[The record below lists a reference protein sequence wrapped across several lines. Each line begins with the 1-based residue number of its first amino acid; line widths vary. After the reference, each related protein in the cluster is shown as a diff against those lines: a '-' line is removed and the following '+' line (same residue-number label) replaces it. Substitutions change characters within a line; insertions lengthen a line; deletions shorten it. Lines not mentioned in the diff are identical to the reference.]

1 MENIC
6 TNTSE
11 LVYKSKHFYSLPLS
25 NVKFDGL
32 KKYCTN
38 VRDSKRIISEH
49 IIKNREDFLKEDT
62 LYIIDRNSFTKEIR
76 HTFPNLISSL
86 ADGETYKG
94 IHVNYDTKFKN
105 ILKKLTIKEKVI
117 RDILYYKQ
125 KTTLKRKDDNGNEIT
140 VIKMPGDVREIKY
153 KYIETPKTKTL
164 SFLAKF
170 GRESTYDWLKN
181 AIKDNS
187 IPDSKKKNYKL
198 YLEVIEEY
206 GFEVLLSEAL
216 EHRNKVFDEYLNEVE
231 YTSINI
237 NVSARASVPFVKN
250 DKRRSVV
257 GLYLTLAIPYTDVNG
272 IEHEH
277 MTIPLLYN
285 KEYHGDISLYNPIN
299 PEKSRNTI
307 LNIVLDEY
315 TKTIIVSKAIKEKVS
330 HRAPTPNDVLVGADV
345 NTIGDAI
352 VGSNGTNI
360 KRSDNDKKVIS
371 KIAKLTKK
379 QKRNLK
385 LEKEKAKEEHR
396 KIDTSHILTLK
407 EKRKLDKLRKV
418 HKEHQTDK
426 SLEFIDSVIS
436 DGGNHIVMENLN
448 GNFGKTRAVDSENQQ
463 NFNDL
468 TSAECI
474 SDYKNIM
481 KRLCQKK
488 SLSFSTVQPE
498 YTSQRCPV
506 CGCVH
511 KSNRKNQAEFEC
523 VECGHKA
530 NADANAAVNIKDR
543 VGNEKLCVALLKT
556 TLDGYEPKDNITMD
570 VVLDKVLK
578 YGGSGDAL
586 LKENGTNDNMIDD
599 S

>member
-1 MENIC
+1 MVDNI

-11 LVYKSKHFYSLPLS
+11 CRSKHFYSLPLS

-38 VRDSKRIISEH
+38 VRDSKRTISEY
-49 IIKNREDFLKEDT
+49 IIENREDFLKSDT
-62 LYIIDRNSFTKEIR
+62 LYIINRDPFITKIR
-76 HTFPNLISSL
+76 HTFPDLISSL
-86 ADGETYKG
+86 AYGETCKN
-94 IHVNYDTKFKN
+94 IHTNYDTKFKT
-105 ILKKLTIKEKVI
+105 ILKKLTIKEKVV
-117 RDILYYKQ
+117 RDILYYKN
-125 KTTLKRKDDNGNEIT
+125 KTTLKRKDENGNEIT
-140 VIKMPGDVREIKY
+140 VVKMPGDVREIRY

-164 SFLAKF
+164 TFLAKF
-170 GRESTYDWLKN
+170 GRENTYDWLKN
-181 AIKDNS
+181 AIKDDS

-216 EHRNKVFDEYLNEVE
+216 EHRKKVFDEYLNEVE

-237 NVSARASVPFVKN
+237 NVSARASAPFFKN

-272 IEHEH
+272 IEHKH
-277 MTIPLLYN
+277 MIIPLLYN

-299 PEKSRNTI
+299 PKKSKNTI

-315 TKTIIVSKAIKEKVS
+315 TKTIIVSKVIKEEVS
-330 HRAPTPNDVLVGADV
+330 HREPTQNDVLVGADV
-345 NTIGDAI
+345 NTVGDAI
-352 VGSNGTNI
+352 VGSNGTRI
-360 KRSDNDKKVIS
+360 KHSDNDKKVIS
-371 KIAKLTKK
+371 KIAKLIKK

-385 LEKEKAKEEHR
+385 LEKAKAKEEHR
-396 KIDTSHILTLK
+396 KINTSHILTLK
-407 EKRKLDKLRKV
+407 EKRKLNKLKKV
-418 HKEHQTDK
+418 HKEHQSDEC
-426 SLEFIDSVIS
+426 LEFVNSAIS
-436 DGGNHIVMENLN
+436 TGGNHIVMENLD
-448 GNFGKTRAVDSENQQ
+448 GKFGKTRAVDSENQQ

-481 KRLCQKK
+481 QRLCQKK
-488 SLSFSTVQPE
+488 HLSFSTVQPE
-498 YTSQRCPV
+498 YTSQRCPE

-511 KSNRKNQAEFEC
+511 RSNRKSQSEFEC

-530 NADANAAVNIKDR
+530 NADANASVNIKDR

-570 VVLDKVLK
+570 EVLDNVLK

-586 LKENGTNDNMIDD
+586 KKENGTNDDMIND

>member
-1 MENIC
+1 MVDNI

-11 LVYKSKHFYSLPLS
+11 CKSKHFYSLPLS

-38 VRDSKRIISEH
+38 VRDSKRTISEY
-49 IIKNREDFLKEDT
+49 IIENQEDFLKSDT
-62 LYIIDRNSFTKEIR
+62 LYIINRDPFITKIR
-76 HTFPNLISSL
+76 HTFPDLISSL
-86 ADGETYKG
+86 AYGETCKE
-94 IHVNYDTKFKN
+94 IHTNYDTKFKN
-105 ILKKLTIKEKVI
+105 ILKKLTIKEKVV
-117 RDILYYKQ
+117 RDILYYKN
-125 KTTLKRKDDNGNEIT
+125 KTTVKRKDENGNEIT
-140 VIKMPGDVREIKY
+140 VVKMPGEVREIRY
-153 KYIETPKTKTL
+153 KYIETSKTKTL

-170 GRESTYDWLKN
+170 GRENTYDWLKN
-181 AIKDNS
+181 AIKDDS
-187 IPDSKKKNYKL
+187 IPNSKKKDYKL

-216 EHRNKVFDEYLNEVE
+216 EHRNKVLDEYLNEVE

-237 NVSARASVPFVKN
+237 NVSARASAPFVKN
-250 DKRRSVV
+250 NKRRSVV

-277 MTIPLLYN
+277 MIIPLLYN

-299 PEKSRNTI
+299 PKKSRNTI

-315 TKTIIVSKAIKEKVS
+315 TKTIIVSKAIEEEVS
-330 HRAPTPNDVLVGADV
+330 HREPTQNDVLVGADV
-345 NTIGDAI
+345 NTVGDAI
-352 VGSNGTNI
+352 VGSNGTRI
-360 KRSDNDKKVIS
+360 KHSDNDKKVIS
-371 KIAKLTKK
+371 KIAKLIKK

-407 EKRKLDKLRKV
+407 EKHKLDKLRKV
-418 HKEHQTDK
+418 HKEHQSDEC
-426 SLEFIDSVIS
+426 LEFVNGAIS
-436 DGGNHIVMENLN
+436 TGGNHIVMENLD
-448 GNFGKTRAVDSENQQ
+448 GNFGKTKAIDSENQQ

-488 SLSFSTVQPE
+488 HLSFSTVQPE
-498 YTSQRCPV
+498 YTSQRCPN

-511 KSNRKNQAEFEC
+511 KSNRKSQSEFKC
-523 VECGHKA
+523 VECGHED
-530 NADANAAVNIKDR
+530 NADANASVNIKDR

-570 VVLDKVLK
+570 VVLENVLK
-578 YGGSGDAL
+578 YRGSGDAL
-586 LKENGTNDNMIDD
+586 KKENGTNDDMIND

>member
-1 MENIC
+1 MVDNI
-6 TNTSE
+6 TNTLE
-11 LVYKSKHFYSLPLS
+11 QKSKHFYSLPLS

-38 VRDSKRIISEH
+38 VRDSKRTISEY
-49 IIKNREDFLKEDT
+49 IIENREDFLKNDT
-62 LYIIDRNSFTKEIR
+62 LYIIDRDSFITKIR
-76 HTFPNLISSL
+76 HTFPDLISSL
-86 ADGETYKG
+86 AYGETCKG
-94 IHVNYDTKFKN
+94 IHTNYDTKFKT
-105 ILKKLTIKEKVI
+105 ILKKLTIKEKVV
-117 RDILYYKQ
+117 RDILDYKN
-125 KTTLKRKDDNGNEIT
+125 KTTVKRKDENGNEIT
-140 VIKMPGDVREIKY
+140 VVKMPCEVREIRY
-153 KYIETPKTKTL
+153 KYIETSKTKTL

-170 GRESTYDWLKN
+170 GRENTYDWLKN
-181 AIKDNS
+181 AINDDS

-216 EHRNKVFDEYLNEVE
+216 EHRKKVFDEYLNEVE

-237 NVSARASVPFVKN
+237 NVSARAYAPFVKIN
-250 DKRRSVV
+250 KRRSVV

-272 IEHEH
+272 IEHKH
-277 MTIPLLYN
+277 MIIPLLYN
-285 KEYHGDISLYNPIN
+285 KEYHGNISLYNPIN
-299 PEKSRNTI
+299 PKKSKNTI

-315 TKTIIVSKAIKEKVS
+315 TKTIIVSKAIKEEVS

-345 NTIGDAI
+345 NTVGDAI
-352 VGSNGTNI
+352 VGSNGTSI
-360 KRSDNDKKVIS
+360 KHSDNDKKVIS
-371 KIAKLTKK
+371 KIAKLIKK

-385 LEKEKAKEEHR
+385 SEKEKAKEEHR

-407 EKRKLDKLRKV
+407 EKRKLNKLKKV
-418 HKEHQTDK
+418 HKEHQSDEC
-426 SLEFIDSVIS
+426 LEFVNSAIS
-436 DGGNHIVMENLN
+436 TGGNHIVMENLD

-481 KRLCQKK
+481 ERLCQKK
-488 SLSFSTVQPE
+488 HLSFSTVQPE
-498 YTSQRCPV
+498 YTSQRCPN

-511 KSNRKNQAEFEC
+511 KSNRKEQSKFKC
-523 VECGHKA
+523 VECGHTA
-530 NADANAAVNIKDR
+530 NADANASVNIKDR

-570 VVLDKVLK
+570 VVLDNGLK

-586 LKENGTNDNMIDD
+586 KKENGTNDDMIND

>member
-1 MENIC
+1 MVDNI
-6 TNTSE
+6 TNTLE
-11 LVYKSKHFYSLPLS
+11 QKSKHFYSLPLS

-38 VRDSKRIISEH
+38 VRDSKRTISEY
-49 IIKNREDFLKEDT
+49 IIENREDFLKSDT
-62 LYIIDRNSFTKEIR
+62 LYIINRDPFITKIR
-76 HTFPNLISSL
+76 HTFPDLISSL
-86 ADGETYKG
+86 AYGETCKD
-94 IHVNYDTKFKN
+94 IHTNYDTKFKN
-105 ILKKLTIKEKVI
+105 ILKKLTIKEKVV
-117 RDILYYKQ
+117 RDILYYKN
-125 KTTLKRKDDNGNEIT
+125 KTTVKRKDENGNEIT
-140 VIKMPGDVREIKY
+140 VVKMPGEVREIRY

-170 GRESTYDWLKN
+170 GRENTYDWLKN
-181 AIKDNS
+181 AIKDDS
-187 IPDSKKKNYKL
+187 ISNSKKKDYKL

-216 EHRNKVFDEYLNEVE
+216 EHRKKVLDEYLNEVE

-237 NVSARASVPFVKN
+237 NVNARASAPFVKN
-250 DKRRSVV
+250 DKRSSVV

-277 MTIPLLYN
+277 MIIPLLYN

-315 TKTIIVSKAIKEKVS
+315 TKTIIVSKAIKEEVS
-330 HRAPTPNDVLVGADV
+330 HRAPTQNDVLVGADV
-345 NTIGDAI
+345 NTVGDAI
-352 VGSNGTNI
+352 VGSNGTSI
-360 KRSDNDKKVIS
+360 KHSDNDKKVIS
-371 KIAKLTKK
+371 EIAKLIKK

-385 LEKEKAKEEHR
+385 SEKKKAKEEHR

-407 EKRKLDKLRKV
+407 EKHKLDKLRKV
-418 HKEHQTDK
+418 HKEHQSDEC
-426 SLEFIDSVIS
+426 LEFVNSAIS
-436 DGGNHIVMENLN
+436 TGGNHIVMENLD
-448 GNFGKTRAVDSENQQ
+448 GKFGKTRAVDSENQQ

-481 KRLCQKK
+481 ERLCQKK
-488 SLSFSTVQPE
+488 HLSFSTVQPE
-498 YTSQRCPV
+498 YTSQRCPN

-511 KSNRKNQAEFEC
+511 KSNRKSQSEFKC
-523 VECGHKA
+523 VECGHED
-530 NADANAAVNIKDR
+530 NADANASVNIKDR

-570 VVLDKVLK
+570 VVLDNVLK

-586 LKENGTNDNMIDD
+586 KKENGTNDDMFND

>member
-1 MENIC
+1 MVDNI
-6 TNTSE
+6 TNTLE
-11 LVYKSKHFYSLPLS
+11 QKSKHFYSLPLS

-38 VRDSKRIISEH
+38 VRDSKRTISEY
-49 IIKNREDFLKEDT
+49 IIENREDFLKSDT
-62 LYIIDRNSFTKEIR
+62 LYIVDRNSFITKIR

-86 ADGETYKG
+86 AYGETCKE
-94 IHVNYDTKFKN
+94 IHTNYDTKFKT
-105 ILKKLTIKEKVI
+105 ILKKLTIKEKVV
-117 RDILYYKQ
+117 RDILYYKN
-125 KTTLKRKDDNGNEIT
+125 KTTVKRKDENGNEIT
-140 VIKMPGDVREIKY
+140 VVKMPGDVREIRY
-153 KYIETPKTKTL
+153 KYIETSKTKTL

-170 GRESTYDWLKN
+170 GRENTYDWLKN
-181 AIKDNS
+181 AIKDDS
-187 IPDSKKKNYKL
+187 IADSKKKNYKL

-216 EHRNKVFDEYLNEVE
+216 EHRKKVFDEYLNEVE

-237 NVSARASVPFVKN
+237 NVSARASAPFVKN
-250 DKRRSVV
+250 NKRKSVV

-272 IEHEH
+272 IEHKH
-277 MTIPLLYN
+277 MIIPLLYN

-299 PEKSRNTI
+299 PKKSKNTI

-315 TKTIIVSKAIKEKVS
+315 TKTIIVSKAIKEEVS
-330 HRAPTPNDVLVGADV
+330 HRAPTQNDVLVGADV
-345 NTIGDAI
+345 NTVGDAI
-352 VGSNGTNI
+352 VGSNGTRI
-360 KRSDNDKKVIS
+360 KHSDNDKKVIS
-371 KIAKLTKK
+371 EIAKLIKK

-385 LEKEKAKEEHR
+385 LEKGKAKEENR

-418 HKEHQTDK
+418 HKEHQSDEC
-426 SLEFIDSVIS
+426 LEFVNSTIS
-436 DGGNHIVMENLN
+436 TGGNHIVMENLD
-448 GNFGKTRAVDSENQQ
+448 GNFGKTKAVDSENQQ

-488 SLSFSTVQPE
+488 HLSFSTVQPE
-498 YTSQRCPV
+498 YTSQRCPI

-511 KSNRKNQAEFEC
+511 KSNRKSQSEFKC
-523 VECGHKA
+523 VECDHTA
-530 NADANAAVNIKDR
+530 NADANASVNIKDR

-570 VVLDKVLK
+570 VVLDNVLK

-586 LKENGTNDNMIDD
+586 KKENGTNDDMNND

>member
-1 MENIC
+1 MVDNI

-11 LVYKSKHFYSLPLS
+11 CKSKHFYSLPLS

-38 VRDSKRIISEH
+38 VRDSKRTISEY
-49 IIKNREDFLKEDT
+49 IIENREDFLKGDT
-62 LYIIDRNSFTKEIR
+62 LYIINRDSFITKIR
-76 HTFPNLISSL
+76 HTFPDLISSL
-86 ADGETYKG
+86 AYGETCKE
-94 IHVNYDTKFKN
+94 IHTNYDTKFKN
-105 ILKKLTIKEKVI
+105 ILKKLTIKEKVV
-117 RDILYYKQ
+117 RDILYYKN
-125 KTTLKRKDDNGNEIT
+125 KTTVKRKDENGNEIT
-140 VIKMPGDVREIKY
+140 VVKMPGEVREIRY
-153 KYIETPKTKTL
+153 KYIETSKTKTL

-170 GRESTYDWLKN
+170 GRENTYDWLKN
-181 AIKDNS
+181 AIKDDS
-187 IPDSKKKNYKL
+187 IADSKKKNYKL

-216 EHRNKVFDEYLNEVE
+216 EHRKKVLDEYLNEVE

-237 NVSARASVPFVKN
+237 NVSARASAPFVKN
-250 DKRRSVV
+250 NKRRSVV
-257 GLYLTLAIPYTDVNG
+257 GLYLTLAIPYTDANG
-272 IEHEH
+272 IEHDH
-277 MTIPLLYN
+277 MIIPLLYN

-315 TKTIIVSKAIKEKVS
+315 TKTIIVSKAIKEEVS
-330 HRAPTPNDVLVGADV
+330 HREPTQNDVLVGADV
-345 NTIGDAI
+345 NTVGDAI
-352 VGSNGTNI
+352 VGSNGTSI
-360 KRSDNDKKVIS
+360 KHSDNDKKVIS
-371 KIAKLTKK
+371 KIAKLIKK

-407 EKRKLDKLRKV
+407 EKHKLDKLRKV
-418 HKEHQTDK
+418 HKEHQSDEC
-426 SLEFIDSVIS
+426 LEFVNGAIS
-436 DGGNHIVMENLN
+436 TGGNHIVMENLD

-488 SLSFSTVQPE
+488 HLSFSTVQPE
-498 YTSQRCPV
+498 YTSQRCPN

-511 KSNRKNQAEFEC
+511 KSNRKSQSEFKC
-523 VECGHKA
+523 VECGHED
-530 NADANAAVNIKDR
+530 NADANASVNIKDR
-543 VGNEKLCVALLKT
+543 VGNEELCVALLKT

-570 VVLDKVLK
+570 VVLENVLK
-578 YGGSGDAL
+578 YRGSGDAL
-586 LKENGTNDNMIDD
+586 KKENGTNDDMIND

>member
-1 MENIC
+1 MVDNI

-11 LVYKSKHFYSLPLS
+11 CKSKHFYSLPLS

-38 VRDSKRIISEH
+38 VRDSKRTISEY
-49 IIKNREDFLKEDT
+49 IIENQEDFLKSDT
-62 LYIIDRNSFTKEIR
+62 LYIINRNPFITKIR
-76 HTFPNLISSL
+76 HTFPDLISSL
-86 ADGETYKG
+86 AYGETCKD
-94 IHVNYDTKFKN
+94 IHTNYDTKFKT
-105 ILKKLTIKEKVI
+105 ILKKLTIKEKVV
-117 RDILYYKQ
+117 RDILYYKN
-125 KTTLKRKDDNGNEIT
+125 KTTVKRKDENGNEIT
-140 VIKMPGDVREIKY
+140 VVKMPGEVREIRY
-153 KYIETPKTKTL
+153 KYIETSKTKTL

-170 GRESTYDWLKN
+170 GRENTYDWLKN
-181 AIKDNS
+181 AIKDDS
-187 IPDSKKKNYKL
+187 IPNSKKKDYKL

-216 EHRNKVFDEYLNEVE
+216 EHRKKVLDEYLNEVE

-237 NVSARASVPFVKN
+237 NVSARASAPFVKN

-272 IEHEH
+272 IEHDH
-277 MTIPLLYN
+277 MIIPLLYN

-315 TKTIIVSKAIKEKVS
+315 TKTIIVSKAIEEEVS
-330 HRAPTPNDVLVGADV
+330 HREPTQNDVLVGADV
-345 NTIGDAI
+345 NTVGDAI
-352 VGSNGTNI
+352 VGSNGTRI
-360 KRSDNDKKVIS
+360 KHSDNDKKVIS
-371 KIAKLTKK
+371 KIAKLIKK

-407 EKRKLDKLRKV
+407 EKHKLDKLRKV
-418 HKEHQTDK
+418 HKEHQSDEC
-426 SLEFIDSVIS
+426 LEFVNGAIS
-436 DGGNHIVMENLN
+436 TGGNHIVMENLD
-448 GNFGKTRAVDSENQQ
+448 GNFGKTKAVDSENQQ

-468 TSAECI
+468 TSEECI

-488 SLSFSTVQPE
+488 HLSFSTVQPE
-498 YTSQRCPV
+498 YTSQRCPN

-511 KSNRKNQAEFEC
+511 KSNRKSQSEFKC
-523 VECGHKA
+523 VECGHED
-530 NADANAAVNIKDR
+530 NADANASVNIKDR
-543 VGNEKLCVALLKT
+543 VGNEELCVALLKT

-570 VVLDKVLK
+570 VVLENVLK
-578 YGGSGDAL
+578 YRGSGDAL
-586 LKENGTNDNMIDD
+586 KKENGTNEDMIND

>member
-1 MENIC
+1 MVDNI

-11 LVYKSKHFYSLPLS
+11 CRSKHFYSLPLS

-38 VRDSKRIISEH
+38 VRDSKRTISEY
-49 IIKNREDFLKEDT
+49 IIENQEDFLKSDT
-62 LYIIDRNSFTKEIR
+62 LYIINRDPFITKIR
-76 HTFPNLISSL
+76 HTFPDLISSL
-86 ADGETYKG
+86 AYGETCKE
-94 IHVNYDTKFKN
+94 IHTNYDTKFKN
-105 ILKKLTIKEKVI
+105 ILKKLTIKEKVV
-117 RDILYYKQ
+117 RDILYYKN
-125 KTTLKRKDDNGNEIT
+125 KTTVKRKDENGNEIT
-140 VIKMPGDVREIKY
+140 VVKMPGEVREIRY
-153 KYIETPKTKTL
+153 KYIETSKTKTL

-170 GRESTYDWLKN
+170 GRENTYDWLKN
-181 AIKDNS
+181 AIKDDS
-187 IPDSKKKNYKL
+187 IPNSKKKDYKL

-216 EHRNKVFDEYLNEVE
+216 EHRNKVLDEYLNEVE

-237 NVSARASVPFVKN
+237 NVSARASAPFVKN
-250 DKRRSVV
+250 NKRRSVV

-277 MTIPLLYN
+277 MIIPLLYN

-299 PEKSRNTI
+299 PKKSRNTI

-315 TKTIIVSKAIKEKVS
+315 TKTIIVSKAIEEEVS
-330 HRAPTPNDVLVGADV
+330 HREPTQNDVLVGADV

-352 VGSNGTNI
+352 VGSNGTRI
-360 KRSDNDKKVIS
+360 KHSDNDKKVIS
-371 KIAKLTKK
+371 KIAKLIKK

-407 EKRKLDKLRKV
+407 EKHKLDKLRKV
-418 HKEHQTDK
+418 HKEHQSDK
-426 SLEFIDSVIS
+426 CLEFVNSVIS
-436 DGGNHIVMENLN
+436 TGGNHIVMENLD
-448 GNFGKTRAVDSENQQ
+448 GNFGKTKAIDSENQQ

-488 SLSFSTVQPE
+488 HLSFSTVQPE
-498 YTSQRCPV
+498 YTSQRCPN

-511 KSNRKNQAEFEC
+511 KSNRKSQSEFKC
-523 VECGHKA
+523 VECGHED
-530 NADANAAVNIKDR
+530 NADANASVNIKDR

-570 VVLDKVLK
+570 VVLENVLK
-578 YGGSGDAL
+578 YRGSGDAL
-586 LKENGTNDNMIDD
+586 KKENGTNDDMIND

>member
-1 MENIC
+1 MVDNI

-11 LVYKSKHFYSLPLS
+11 CKSKHFYSLPLS

-38 VRDSKRIISEH
+38 VRDSKRTISEY
-49 IIKNREDFLKEDT
+49 IIENQEDFLKSDT
-62 LYIIDRNSFTKEIR
+62 LYIINRDPFITKIR
-76 HTFPNLISSL
+76 HTFPDLISSL
-86 ADGETYKG
+86 AYGETCKE
-94 IHVNYDTKFKN
+94 IHTNYDTKFKN
-105 ILKKLTIKEKVI
+105 ILKKLTIKEKVV
-117 RDILYYKQ
+117 RDILYYKN
-125 KTTLKRKDDNGNEIT
+125 KTTVKRKDENGNEIT
-140 VIKMPGDVREIKY
+140 VVKMPGEVREIRY
-153 KYIETPKTKTL
+153 KYIETSKTKTL

-170 GRESTYDWLKN
+170 GRENTYDWLKN
-181 AIKDNS
+181 AIKDDS
-187 IPDSKKKNYKL
+187 IPNSKKKDYKL

-216 EHRNKVFDEYLNEVE
+216 EHRNKVLDEYLNEVE

-237 NVSARASVPFVKN
+237 NVSARASAPFVKN
-250 DKRRSVV
+250 NKRRSVV

-277 MTIPLLYN
+277 MIIPLLYN

-299 PEKSRNTI
+299 PKKSRNTI

-315 TKTIIVSKAIKEKVS
+315 TKTIIVSKAIEEEVS
-330 HRAPTPNDVLVGADV
+330 HREPTQNDVLVGADV

-352 VGSNGTNI
+352 VGSNGTRI
-360 KRSDNDKKVIS
+360 KHSDNDKKVIS
-371 KIAKLTKK
+371 KIAKLIKK

-407 EKRKLDKLRKV
+407 EKHKLDKLRKV
-418 HKEHQTDK
+418 HKEHQSDK
-426 SLEFIDSVIS
+426 CLEFVNSVIS
-436 DGGNHIVMENLN
+436 TGGNHIVMENLD
-448 GNFGKTRAVDSENQQ
+448 GNFGKTKAIDSENQQ

-488 SLSFSTVQPE
+488 HLSFSTVQPE
-498 YTSQRCPV
+498 YTSQRCPN

-511 KSNRKNQAEFEC
+511 KSNRKSQSEFKC
-523 VECGHKA
+523 VECGHED
-530 NADANAAVNIKDR
+530 NADANASVNIKDR

-570 VVLDKVLK
+570 VVLENVLK
-578 YGGSGDAL
+578 YRGSGDAL
-586 LKENGTNDNMIDD
+586 KKENGTNDDMIND

>member
-1 MENIC
+1 MVDNI

-11 LVYKSKHFYSLPLS
+11 CRSKHFYSLPLS

-38 VRDSKRIISEH
+38 VRDSKRTISEY
-49 IIKNREDFLKEDT
+49 IIKNREDFLKSDT
-62 LYIIDRNSFTKEIR
+62 LYIINRNPFITKIR
-76 HTFPNLISSL
+76 HTFPDLISSL
-86 ADGETYKG
+86 AYGETCKE
-94 IHVNYDTKFKN
+94 IHTNYDTKFKN
-105 ILKKLTIKEKVI
+105 ILKKLTIKEKVV
-117 RDILYYKQ
+117 RDILYYKN
-125 KTTLKRKDDNGNEIT
+125 KTTVKRKDENGNEIT
-140 VIKMPGDVREIKY
+140 VVKMPGEVREIRY
-153 KYIETPKTKTL
+153 KYIETSKTKTL
-164 SFLAKF
+164 TFLAKF
-170 GRESTYDWLKN
+170 GRENTYDWLKN
-181 AIKDNS
+181 AIKDDS
-187 IPDSKKKNYKL
+187 IPNSKKKDYKL

-216 EHRNKVFDEYLNEVE
+216 EHRKKVLDEYLNEVE

-237 NVSARASVPFVKN
+237 NVSARASAPFVKN

-277 MTIPLLYN
+277 MIIPLLYN

-299 PEKSRNTI
+299 PKKSRNTI

-315 TKTIIVSKAIKEKVS
+315 TKTIIVSKAIEEEVS
-330 HRAPTPNDVLVGADV
+330 HREPTQNDVLVGADV
-345 NTIGDAI
+345 NTVGDAI
-352 VGSNGTNI
+352 VGSNGTRI
-360 KRSDNDKKVIS
+360 KHSDNDKKVIS
-371 KIAKLTKK
+371 KIAKLIKK

-407 EKRKLDKLRKV
+407 EKRKLNKLKKV
-418 HKEHQTDK
+418 HKEHQSDEC
-426 SLEFIDSVIS
+426 LEFVNSAIS
-436 DGGNHIVMENLN
+436 TGGNHIVMENLD
-448 GNFGKTRAVDSENQQ
+448 GNFGKTKAIDSENQQ

-468 TSAECI
+468 NSAECI

-488 SLSFSTVQPE
+488 HLSFSTVQPE

-511 KSNRKNQAEFEC
+511 KSNRKSQSEFKC
-523 VECGHKA
+523 VECGYED
-530 NADANAAVNIKDR
+530 NADANASVNIKDR

-570 VVLDKVLK
+570 VVLENVLK
-578 YGGSGDAL
+578 YRGSGDAL
-586 LKENGTNDNMIDD
+586 KKENGTNEDMIND

>member
-1 MENIC
+1 MVDNI
-6 TNTSE
+6 TNTLE
-11 LVYKSKHFYSLPLS
+11 QKSKHFYSLPLS

-38 VRDSKRIISEH
+38 VRDSKRTISEY
-49 IIKNREDFLKEDT
+49 IIENREDFLKSDT
-62 LYIIDRNSFTKEIR
+62 LYIINRNPFITKIR
-76 HTFPNLISSL
+76 HTFPDLISSL
-86 ADGETYKG
+86 AYGETCKT
-94 IHVNYDTKFKN
+94 IHTNYDTKFKN
-105 ILKKLTIKEKVI
+105 ILKKLTIKEKVV
-117 RDILYYKQ
+117 RDILYYKN
-125 KTTLKRKDDNGNEIT
+125 KTTVKRKDENGNEIT
-140 VIKMPGDVREIKY
+140 VVKMPGEVREIRY
-153 KYIETPKTKTL
+153 KYIETSKTKTL

-170 GRESTYDWLKN
+170 GRENTYDWLKN
-181 AIKDNS
+181 AIKDDS

-216 EHRNKVFDEYLNEVE
+216 EHRNKVLDEYLNEVE

-237 NVSARASVPFVKN
+237 NVSARASAPFVKN
-250 DKRRSVV
+250 DKRKSVV

-272 IEHEH
+272 IEHKH
-277 MTIPLLYN
+277 MIIPLLYN

-315 TKTIIVSKAIKEKVS
+315 TKTIIVSKAIKEEVS
-330 HRAPTPNDVLVGADV
+330 HRTPTQNDVLVGADV
-345 NTIGDAI
+345 NTVGDAI
-352 VGSNGTNI
+352 VGSNGTRI
-360 KRSDNDKKVIS
+360 KHSDNDKKVIS
-371 KIAKLTKK
+371 KIAKLIKK

-407 EKRKLDKLRKV
+407 EKHKLDKLRKV
-418 HKEHQTDK
+418 HKEHQSDK
-426 SLEFIDSVIS
+426 CLEFVNSVIS
-436 DGGNHIVMENLN
+436 TGGNHIVMENLD

-488 SLSFSTVQPE
+488 HLSFSTVQPE
-498 YTSQRCPV
+498 YTSQRCPN

-511 KSNRKNQAEFEC
+511 KSNRKSQSEFKC
-523 VECGHKA
+523 VECGHED
-530 NADANAAVNIKDR
+530 NADANASVNIKDR

-570 VVLDKVLK
+570 VVLDNVLK

-586 LKENGTNDNMIDD
+586 KKENGTNDDMNND

>member
-1 MENIC
+1 MVDNI
-6 TNTSE
+6 TNTLE
-11 LVYKSKHFYSLPLS
+11 QKSKHFYSLPLS

-38 VRDSKRIISEH
+38 VRDGKRTISEY
-49 IIKNREDFLKEDT
+49 IIENREDFLKNDT
-62 LYIIDRNSFTKEIR
+62 LYIINRDPFITKIR
-76 HTFPNLISSL
+76 HTFPDLISSL
-86 ADGETYKG
+86 AYGETCKN
-94 IHVNYDTKFKN
+94 IHTNYDTKFKT
-105 ILKKLTIKEKVI
+105 ILKKLTIKEKVV
-117 RDILYYKQ
+117 RDILYYKN
-125 KTTLKRKDDNGNEIT
+125 KTTLKRKDENGNEIT
-140 VIKMPGDVREIKY
+140 VVKMPGDVREIRY

-164 SFLAKF
+164 TFLAKF
-170 GRESTYDWLKN
+170 GRENTYDWLKN
-181 AIKDNS
+181 AIKDDS
-187 IPDSKKKNYKL
+187 ISNSKKKDYKL

-216 EHRNKVFDEYLNEVE
+216 EHRKKVLDEYLNEVE

-237 NVSARASVPFVKN
+237 NVNARASAPFVKN

-272 IEHEH
+272 IEHKH
-277 MTIPLLYN
+277 MIIPLLYN
-285 KEYHGDISLYNPIN
+285 KEYHGDISLYNPSN
-299 PEKSRNTI
+299 PKNNNTY

-315 TKTIIVSKAIKEKVS
+315 TKTIIVSKAIKEEVS

-345 NTIGDAI
+345 NTVGDAI
-352 VGSNGTNI
+352 VGSNGTSI
-360 KRSDNDKKVIS
+360 KHSDNDKKVIS
-371 KIAKLTKK
+371 EIAKLIKK

-385 LEKEKAKEEHR
+385 SEKKKAKEEHR

-407 EKRKLDKLRKV
+407 EKHKLDKLRKV
-418 HKEHQTDK
+418 HKEHQSDEC
-426 SLEFIDSVIS
+426 LEFVNSAIS
-436 DGGNHIVMENLN
+436 TGGNHIVMENLD
-448 GNFGKTRAVDSENQQ
+448 GKFGKTRAVDSENQQ

-481 KRLCQKK
+481 ERLCQKK
-488 SLSFSTVQPE
+488 HLSFSTVQPE
-498 YTSQRCPV
+498 YTSQRCPE

-511 KSNRKNQAEFEC
+511 RSNRKSQSEFEC

-530 NADANAAVNIKDR
+530 NADANASVNIKDR

-570 VVLDKVLK
+570 EVLDNVLK

-586 LKENGTNDNMIDD
+586 KKENGTNDDMIND

>member
-1 MENIC
+1 MVDNI
-6 TNTSE
+6 TNTLE
-11 LVYKSKHFYSLPLS
+11 QKSKHFYSLPLS

-38 VRDSKRIISEH
+38 VRDSKRTISEY
-49 IIKNREDFLKEDT
+49 IIENREDFLKGDT
-62 LYIIDRNSFTKEIR
+62 LYIINRDPFITKIR
-76 HTFPNLISSL
+76 HTFPDLISSL
-86 ADGETYKG
+86 AYGETCKEM
-94 IHVNYDTKFKN
+94 HTNYDTKFKN
-105 ILKKLTIKEKVI
+105 ILKKLTIKEKVV
-117 RDILYYKQ
+117 RDILYYKN
-125 KTTLKRKDDNGNEIT
+125 KTTVKRKDENGNEIT
-140 VIKMPGDVREIKY
+140 VVKMPGDVREIRY
-153 KYIETPKTKTL
+153 KYIETSKTKTL

-170 GRESTYDWLKN
+170 GRENTYDWLKN

-187 IPDSKKKNYKL
+187 IPNSKKKNYKL

-216 EHRNKVFDEYLNEVE
+216 EHRKKVLDEYLNEVE

-237 NVSARASVPFVKN
+237 NVSARASAPFVKN
-250 DKRRSVV
+250 DKRKSVV

-277 MTIPLLYN
+277 MIIPLLYN

-315 TKTIIVSKAIKEKVS
+315 TKTIIVSKAIKEEVS

-345 NTIGDAI
+345 NTVGDAI
-352 VGSNGTNI
+352 VGSNGTRI
-360 KRSDNDKKVIS
+360 KHSDNDKKVIS
-371 KIAKLTKK
+371 KIAKLIKK

-407 EKRKLDKLRKV
+407 EKHKLDKLRKV
-418 HKEHQTDK
+418 HKEHQSDEC
-426 SLEFIDSVIS
+426 LEFVNSVIFT
-436 DGGNHIVMENLN
+436 GGNHIVMENLD
-448 GNFGKTRAVDSENQQ
+448 GNFGKTKAVDSENQQ

-481 KRLCQKK
+481 ERLCQKK
-488 SLSFSTVQPE
+488 HLSFSTVQPE
-498 YTSQRCPV
+498 YTSQRCPN

-511 KSNRKNQAEFEC
+511 KSNRKSQSEFKC
-523 VECGHKA
+523 VECGHED
-530 NADANAAVNIKDR
+530 NADANASVNIKDR

-570 VVLDKVLK
+570 VVLDNVLK

-586 LKENGTNDNMIDD
+586 KKENGTNDDMIND

>member
-1 MENIC
+1 MVDNI
-6 TNTSE
+6 TNTLE
-11 LVYKSKHFYSLPLS
+11 QKSKHFYSLPLS

-38 VRDSKRIISEH
+38 VRDSKRTISEY
-49 IIKNREDFLKEDT
+49 IIENQEDFLKSDT
-62 LYIIDRNSFTKEIR
+62 LYIINSDPFITKIR
-76 HTFPNLISSL
+76 HTFPDLISSL
-86 ADGETYKG
+86 AYGETCKD
-94 IHVNYDTKFKN
+94 IHTNYDTKFKN
-105 ILKKLTIKEKVI
+105 ILKKLTIKEKVV
-117 RDILYYKQ
+117 RDILYYKN
-125 KTTLKRKDDNGNEIT
+125 KTTVKRKDENGNEIT
-140 VIKMPGDVREIKY
+140 VVKMPDDVREIRY

-170 GRESTYDWLKN
+170 GRENTYDWLKN
-181 AIKDNS
+181 AIKDDS
-187 IPDSKKKNYKL
+187 ISNSKKKDYKL

-206 GFEVLLSEAL
+206 WFEVLLSEAL
-216 EHRNKVFDEYLNEVE
+216 EHRKKVLDEYLNEVE

-237 NVSARASVPFVKN
+237 NVNARASAPFVKN
-250 DKRRSVV
+250 EKRKSVV

-277 MTIPLLYN
+277 MIIPLLYN

-315 TKTIIVSKAIKEKVS
+315 TKTIIVSKAIKEEVS
-330 HRAPTPNDVLVGADV
+330 HRAPTQNDVLVGADV
-345 NTIGDAI
+345 NTVGDAI
-352 VGSNGTNI
+352 VGSNGTSI
-360 KRSDNDKKVIS
+360 KHSDNDKKVIS
-371 KIAKLTKK
+371 KIAKLIKK

-385 LEKEKAKEEHR
+385 LEKAKAKEENR

-407 EKRKLDKLRKV
+407 EKRKLNKLKKV
-418 HKEHQTDK
+418 HKEHQSDEC
-426 SLEFIDSVIS
+426 LEFVNSTIS
-436 DGGNHIVMENLN
+436 TGGNHIVMENLD
-448 GNFGKTRAVDSENQQ
+448 GNFGKTKAVDSENQQ

-481 KRLCQKK
+481 RRLCQKK
-488 SLSFSTVQPE
+488 HLSFSTVQPE
-498 YTSQRCPV
+498 YTSQRCPN

-511 KSNRKNQAEFEC
+511 KSNRKSQSEFKC
-523 VECGHKA
+523 VECGHED
-530 NADANAAVNIKDR
+530 NADANASVNIKDR

-570 VVLDKVLK
+570 VVLDNVLK

-586 LKENGTNDNMIDD
+586 KKENGTNDDMIND

>member
-1 MENIC
+1 MVDNI

-11 LVYKSKHFYSLPLS
+11 CRSKHFYSLPLS

-38 VRDSKRIISEH
+38 VRDSKRTISEY
-49 IIKNREDFLKEDT
+49 IIENQEDFLKSDT
-62 LYIIDRNSFTKEIR
+62 LYIINRDPFITKIR
-76 HTFPNLISSL
+76 HTFPDLISSL
-86 ADGETYKG
+86 AYGETCKE
-94 IHVNYDTKFKN
+94 IHTNYDTKFKN
-105 ILKKLTIKEKVI
+105 ILKKLTIKEKVV
-117 RDILYYKQ
+117 RDILYYKN
-125 KTTLKRKDDNGNEIT
+125 KTTVKRKDENGNEIT
-140 VIKMPGDVREIKY
+140 VVKMPGEVREIRY
-153 KYIETPKTKTL
+153 KYIETSKTKTL

-170 GRESTYDWLKN
+170 GRENTYDWLKN
-181 AIKDNS
+181 AIKDDS
-187 IPDSKKKNYKL
+187 IADSKKKNYKL

-216 EHRNKVFDEYLNEVE
+216 EHRNKVLDEYLNEVE

-237 NVSARASVPFVKN
+237 NVSARASAPFVKN
-250 DKRRSVV
+250 NKRRSVV

-277 MTIPLLYN
+277 MIIPLLYN

-299 PEKSRNTI
+299 PKKSRNTI

-315 TKTIIVSKAIKEKVS
+315 TKTIIVSKAIEEEVS
-330 HRAPTPNDVLVGADV
+330 HREPTQNDVLVGADV

-352 VGSNGTNI
+352 VGSNGTRI
-360 KRSDNDKKVIS
+360 KHSDNDKKVIS
-371 KIAKLTKK
+371 KIAKLIKK

-407 EKRKLDKLRKV
+407 EKHKLDKLRKV
-418 HKEHQTDK
+418 HKEHQSDEC
-426 SLEFIDSVIS
+426 LEFVNGAIS
-436 DGGNHIVMENLN
+436 TGGNHIVMENLD
-448 GNFGKTRAVDSENQQ
+448 GNFGKTKAIDSENQQ

-488 SLSFSTVQPE
+488 HLSFSTVQPE
-498 YTSQRCPV
+498 YTSQRCPN

-511 KSNRKNQAEFEC
+511 KSNRKSQSEFKC
-523 VECGHKA
+523 VECGHED
-530 NADANAAVNIKDR
+530 NADANASVNIKDR

-570 VVLDKVLK
+570 VVLENVLK
-578 YGGSGDAL
+578 YRGSGDAL
-586 LKENGTNDNMIDD
+586 KKENGTNDDMIND

>member
-1 MENIC
+1 MVDNI
-6 TNTSE
+6 TNTLE
-11 LVYKSKHFYSLPLS
+11 QKSKHFYSLPLS

-38 VRDSKRIISEH
+38 VRDSKRTISEY
-49 IIKNREDFLKEDT
+49 IIENREDFLKNDT
-62 LYIIDRNSFTKEIR
+62 LYIIDRDSFITEIR
-76 HTFPNLISSL
+76 HTFPDLISSL
-86 ADGETYKG
+86 AYGETCKT
-94 IHVNYDTKFKN
+94 IHTNYDTKFKN
-105 ILKKLTIKEKVI
+105 ILKKLTIKEKVV
-117 RDILYYKQ
+117 RDILYYKN
-125 KTTLKRKDDNGNEIT
+125 KTTVKRKDENGNEIT
-140 VIKMPGDVREIKY
+140 VVKMPGDVREIRY
-153 KYIETPKTKTL
+153 KYIETSKTKTL
-164 SFLAKF
+164 TFLAKF
-170 GRESTYDWLKN
+170 GRENTYDWLKN
-181 AIKDNS
+181 AIKDDS

-216 EHRNKVFDEYLNEVE
+216 EHRKKVFDEYLNEVE

-237 NVSARASVPFVKN
+237 NVSARASAPFVKN
-250 DKRRSVV
+250 DKRKSVV

-272 IEHEH
+272 IEHKH
-277 MTIPLLYN
+277 MIIPLLYN

-299 PEKSRNTI
+299 PKKSKNTI

-315 TKTIIVSKAIKEKVS
+315 TKTIIVSKAIKEEVS
-330 HRAPTPNDVLVGADV
+330 HRAPTQNDVLVGADV
-345 NTIGDAI
+345 NTVGDAI
-352 VGSNGTNI
+352 VGSNGTSI
-360 KRSDNDKKVIS
+360 KHSDNDKKVIS
-371 KIAKLTKK
+371 KIAKLIKK

-385 LEKEKAKEEHR
+385 LEKGKAKEEHR

-407 EKRKLDKLRKV
+407 EKRKLNKLKKV
-418 HKEHQTDK
+418 HKEHQSDEC
-426 SLEFIDSVIS
+426 LEFVNSTIS
-436 DGGNHIVMENLN
+436 SGGNHIVMENLD

-481 KRLCQKK
+481 RRLCQKK
-488 SLSFSTVQPE
+488 HLSFSTVQPE
-498 YTSQRCPV
+498 YTSQRCPE

-511 KSNRKNQAEFEC
+511 RSNRKNQSEFEC
-523 VECGHKA
+523 VECGHRA
-530 NADANAAVNIKDR
+530 NADANASVNIKDR

-570 VVLDKVLK
+570 VVLDNVLK

-586 LKENGTNDNMIDD
+586 KKENGTNDDMIND

>member
-1 MENIC
+1 MVDNI
-6 TNTSE
+6 TNTLE
-11 LVYKSKHFYSLPLS
+11 QKSKHFYSLPLS

-38 VRDSKRIISEH
+38 VRDSKRTISEY
-49 IIKNREDFLKEDT
+49 IIENREDFLKSDT
-62 LYIIDRNSFTKEIR
+62 LYIINRDPFITKIR
-76 HTFPNLISSL
+76 HTFPDLISSL
-86 ADGETYKG
+86 AYGETCKD
-94 IHVNYDTKFKN
+94 IHTNYDTKFKN
-105 ILKKLTIKEKVI
+105 ILKKLTIKEKVV
-117 RDILYYKQ
+117 RDILYYKN
-125 KTTLKRKDDNGNEIT
+125 KTTVKRKDENGNEIT
-140 VIKMPGDVREIKY
+140 VVKMPGEVREIRY
-153 KYIETPKTKTL
+153 KYIETSRTKTL
-164 SFLAKF
+164 TFLAKF
-170 GRESTYDWLKN
+170 GRENTYDWLKN
-181 AIKDNS
+181 AIKDDS
-187 IPDSKKKNYKL
+187 ISNSKKKDYKL

-216 EHRNKVFDEYLNEVE
+216 EHRKKVLDEYLNEVE

-237 NVSARASVPFVKN
+237 NVSARASAPFVKN
-250 DKRRSVV
+250 DKRSSVV

-277 MTIPLLYN
+277 MIIPLLYN

-315 TKTIIVSKAIKEKVS
+315 TKTIIVSKAIKEEVS
-330 HRAPTPNDVLVGADV
+330 HRAPTQNDVLVGADV
-345 NTIGDAI
+345 NTVGDAI
-352 VGSNGTNI
+352 VGSNGTSI
-360 KRSDNDKKVIS
+360 KHSDNDKKVIS
-371 KIAKLTKK
+371 EIAKLIKK

-385 LEKEKAKEEHR
+385 SEKKKAKEEHR

-407 EKRKLDKLRKV
+407 EKHKLDKLRKV
-418 HKEHQTDK
+418 HKEHQSDEC
-426 SLEFIDSVIS
+426 LEFVNSAIS
-436 DGGNHIVMENLN
+436 TGGNHIVMENLD
-448 GNFGKTRAVDSENQQ
+448 GKFGKTRAVDSENQQ

-481 KRLCQKK
+481 ERLCQKK
-488 SLSFSTVQPE
+488 HLSFSTVQPE
-498 YTSQRCPV
+498 YTSQRCPN

-511 KSNRKNQAEFEC
+511 KSNRKSQSEFKC
-523 VECGHKA
+523 VECGHED
-530 NADANAAVNIKDR
+530 NADANASVNIKDR

-570 VVLDKVLK
+570 VVLDNVLK

-586 LKENGTNDNMIDD
+586 KKENGTNDDMFND

>member
-1 MENIC
+1 MVDNI

-11 LVYKSKHFYSLPLS
+11 CKSKHFYSLPLS

-38 VRDSKRIISEH
+38 VRDSKRTISEY
-49 IIKNREDFLKEDT
+49 IIENQEDFLKSDT
-62 LYIIDRNSFTKEIR
+62 LYIINRDPFITKIR
-76 HTFPNLISSL
+76 HTFPDLISSL
-86 ADGETYKG
+86 AYGETCKE
-94 IHVNYDTKFKN
+94 IHTNYDTKFKN
-105 ILKKLTIKEKVI
+105 ILKKLTIKEKVV
-117 RDILYYKQ
+117 RDILYYKN
-125 KTTLKRKDDNGNEIT
+125 KTTVKRKDENGNEIT
-140 VIKMPGDVREIKY
+140 VVKMPGEVREIRY
-153 KYIETPKTKTL
+153 KYIETSKTKTL

-170 GRESTYDWLKN
+170 GRENTYDWLKN
-181 AIKDNS
+181 AIKDDS
-187 IPDSKKKNYKL
+187 IPNSKKKDYKL

-216 EHRNKVFDEYLNEVE
+216 EHRNKVLDEYLNEVE

-237 NVSARASVPFVKN
+237 NVSARASAPFVKN
-250 DKRRSVV
+250 NKRRSVV

-277 MTIPLLYN
+277 MIIPLLYN

-299 PEKSRNTI
+299 PKKSRNTI

-315 TKTIIVSKAIKEKVS
+315 TKTIIVSKAIEEEVS
-330 HRAPTPNDVLVGADV
+330 HREPTQNDVLVGADV
-345 NTIGDAI
+345 NTVGDAI
-352 VGSNGTNI
+352 VGSNGTRI
-360 KRSDNDKKVIS
+360 KHSDNDKKVIS
-371 KIAKLTKK
+371 KIAKLIKK

-407 EKRKLDKLRKV
+407 EKHKLDKLRKV
-418 HKEHQTDK
+418 HKEHQSDEC
-426 SLEFIDSVIS
+426 LEFVNGAIS
-436 DGGNHIVMENLN
+436 TGGNHIVMENLD
-448 GNFGKTRAVDSENQQ
+448 GNFGKTKAIDSENQQ

-488 SLSFSTVQPE
+488 HLSFSTVQPE
-498 YTSQRCPV
+498 YTSQRCPN

-511 KSNRKNQAEFEC
+511 KSNRKSQSEFKC
-523 VECGHKA
+523 VECGHED
-530 NADANAAVNIKDR
+530 NADANASVNIKDR

-570 VVLDKVLK
+570 VVLENVLK
-578 YGGSGDAL
+578 YRGSGDAL
-586 LKENGTNDNMIDD
+586 KKENGTNDDIIND